1 MSPLNIYFVNKV
13 ENNVINEKEEILNI
27 SQFSPNQIKQQFEDF
42 CQENSIQDNI
52 KQKILNILIKKYF
65 FHMCNYTIFDTKNN
79 ISIKSCNIKCI
90 TTFLNNKI

>member
-1 MSPLNIYFVNKV
+1 MKNFCKKLNIYFVNKV

-52 KQKILNILIKKYF
+52 KQKILNILIK
-65 FHMCNYTIFDTKNN
+65 
-79 ISIKSCNIKCI
+79 
-90 TTFLNNKI
+90 NK